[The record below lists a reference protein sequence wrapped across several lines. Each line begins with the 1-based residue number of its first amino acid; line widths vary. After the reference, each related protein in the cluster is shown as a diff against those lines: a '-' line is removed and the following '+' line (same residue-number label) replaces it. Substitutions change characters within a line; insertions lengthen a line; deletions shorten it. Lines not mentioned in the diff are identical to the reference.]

1 MASTSRK
8 PKLEVP
14 NCTAEEKRGAL
25 DHVLQSNTFE
35 RADLL
40 RRFLRYI
47 CEMEIAGRAD
57 EINEYT
63 IATDALGRPATYSP
77 GEDSSVRS
85 RAHAVREKLAAFY
98 ESEGAE
104 APLRIELHKGSYIPH
119 FASRAESERRAE
131 LSPPELPPPPRIVPT
146 AAWGFAAGATLTAVV
161 AVLTFLLLSPVKI
174 RSSVPAI
181 LREFWGPLLQPGN
194 DVILCI
200 ATAPSMLLHSYQ
212 DGSVPPE
219 PRIFRTPPEVGKW
232 YDDLHM
238 LDSGGRLYAQT
249 SQNTILFG
257 DNLAAVAA
265 AKTLAA
271 AGKST
276 QILPEYSIGQLA
288 LRGRDV
294 VLIGSPNYSPLAARI
309 LQKTP
314 FSVRY
319 DPVTKLE
326 VISAEGSTGE
336 PAAVYSS
343 QRNAQSGGGGLKL
356 AYGLITVAPSP
367 PGGDE
372 SAHRIVLISGISSAG
387 TQAAMEF
394 FCSTASLNNLK
405 SRLGA
410 SAALPSSYQVVV
422 RCGVVKGLALGWAYE
437 THRIIEKPTPV
448 E

>member
-1 MASTSRK
+1 MASVPRK
-8 PKLEVP
+8 PKLEIP
-14 NCTAEEKRGAL
+14 NCTAEEKRSAL

-119 FASRAESERRAE
+119 FISRAESERRAE
-131 LSPPELPPPPRIVPT
+131 LSPPELPPPRIVP
-146 AAWGFAAGATLTAVV
+146 AAARGFAAGAILS
-161 AVLTFLLLSPVKI
+161 AVLAVLAFMLLAPMKV
-174 RSSVPAI
+174 RNSVPAV

-212 DGSVPPE
+212 DGTLPPE
-219 PRIFRTPPEVGKW
+219 PRIFPTPPEVGKW

-238 LDSGGRLYAQT
+238 LDGGGRLYAQT

-271 AGKST
+271 AGKAT

-319 DPVTKLE
+319 DPATKLE
-326 VISAEGSTGE
+326 MISTESSTGE
-336 PAAVYSS
+336 PAVVYSS
-343 QRNAQSGGGGLKL
+343 QRNAQSGGGGLKV

-372 SAHRIVLISGISSAG
+372 SGHRIVLISGISSAG

-394 FCSTASLNNLK
+394 FCSTASLSNLK
-405 SRLGA
+405 ARMGA
-410 SAALPSSYQVVV
+410 SSAALPASYQVVV

-437 THRIIEKPTPV
+437 THRIIDKPAPI

>member
-8 PKLEVP
+8 PRLEIP
-14 NCTAEEKRGAL
+14 NCTAEEKRAAL
-25 DHVLQSNTFE
+25 DQVLQSNTFE

-47 CEMEIAGRAD
+47 CEMEIVGRAY

-131 LSPPELPPPPRIVPT
+131 LPPPALPPSRIVPT
-146 AAWGFAAGATLTAVV
+146 ATRGFAAGVILTAIL
-161 AVLTFLLLSPVKI
+161 AVLAFLLLSPVKV
-174 RSSVPAI
+174 RSSAATI

-194 DVILCI
+194 GVILCI

-212 DGSVPPE
+212 DGTLPPE
-219 PRIFRTPPEVGKW
+219 PRIFRTPPEVAKW

-238 LDSGGRLYAQT
+238 LDNGGRLYAQT

-257 DNLAAVAA
+257 DNLAA
-265 AKTLAA
+265 
-271 AGKST
+271 
-276 QILPEYSIGQLA
+276 
-288 LRGRDV
+288 
-294 VLIGSPNYSPLAARI
+294 
-309 LQKTP
+309 TP

-326 VISAEGSTGE
+326 VISTEGSTGE
-336 PAAVYSS
+336 PGVVYSS

-356 AYGLITVAPSP
+356 AYGLITVAPGP
-367 PGGDE
+367 PTGDE
-372 SAHRIVLISGISSAG
+372 SGHRIVLISGISSAG

-394 FCSTASLNNLK
+394 FC
-405 SRLGA
+405 
-410 SAALPSSYQVVV
+410 
-422 RCGVVKGLALGWAYE
+422 
-437 THRIIEKPTPV
+437 
-448 E
+448 

>member
-8 PKLEVP
+8 PKLEIP
-14 NCTAEEKRGAL
+14 NCTAEEKRAAL

-47 CEMEIAGRAD
+47 CEMEIAGRAY

-98 ESEGAE
+98 EAEGAE
-104 APLRIELHKGSYIPH
+104 APLRIQLHKGSYIPH

-131 LSPPELPPPPRIVPT
+131 LSPSRIVPT
-146 AAWGFAAGATLTAVV
+146 AARGFAAGVILTAAL
-161 AVLTFLLLSPVKI
+161 AVLTFLLLPPVKV
-174 RSSVPAI
+174 RGSAATI

-212 DGSVPPE
+212 DGTAPPE
-219 PRIFRTPPEVGKW
+219 PRIFRTPPEVAKW

-238 LDSGGRLYAQT
+238 LDNGGRLYAQT

-326 VISAEGSTGE
+326 VISTEGSTSE
-336 PAAVYSS
+336 PRVVYSS
-343 QRNAQSGGGGLKL
+343 QRNTQSGGGGLKL

-372 SAHRIVLISGISSAG
+372 SGHRIVLISGISSAG

-394 FCSTASLNNLK
+394 FCSTASLSNLK
-405 SRLGA
+405 SRWGAAA

-422 RCGVVKGLALGWAYE
+422 RCAVVKGLALGWAYE
-437 THRIIEKPTPV
+437 THRIIEKPPMI

>member
-8 PKLEVP
+8 PKLEIS

-25 DHVLQSNTFE
+25 DYVLQSNTFE

-47 CEMEIAGRAD
+47 CEMETAGRAD

-119 FASRAESERRAE
+119 FVSRTESERRAE
-131 LSPPELPPPPRIVPT
+131 LSPPRIVPT
-146 AAWGFAAGATLTAVV
+146 AARGFAAGVILTAFL
-161 AVLTFLLLSPVKI
+161 AVLVFLLLSPVKG
-174 RSSVPAI
+174 RSSAPAI

-212 DGSVPPE
+212 DGTLPPE
-219 PRIFRTPPEVGKW
+219 PRIFRVPPEVGKW

-238 LDSGGRLYAQT
+238 LDSGGRLYSQT

-265 AKTLAA
+265 AKTLAS

-319 DPVTKLE
+319 DPVTRLE
-326 VISAEGSTGE
+326 VISTEGSAGE
-336 PAAVYSS
+336 PAVVYSS
-343 QRNAQSGGGGLKL
+343 QRNAQSGGLKV
-356 AYGLITVAPSP
+356 AYGLITVAPGP
-367 PGGDE
+367 PAGDE
-372 SAHRIVLISGISSAG
+372 SGHRIVLISGISSAG

-394 FCSTASLNNLK
+394 FCSTASLSNLK
-405 SRLGA
+405 SRFGAAA
-410 SAALPSSYQVVV
+410 SAALPPSYQVVV

-437 THRIIEKPTPV
+437 AHRIIEKPPMI

>member
-1 MASTSRK
+1 MASAPRK
-8 PKLEVP
+8 PRVEIP
-14 NCTAEEKRGAL
+14 NCTVEEKRGAL
-25 DHVLQSNTFE
+25 DYVLQSNTFE

-85 RAHAVREKLAAFY
+85 RAHAIREKLAAFY

-119 FASRAESERRAE
+119 FAFRAE
-131 LSPPELPPPPRIVPT
+131 LEPRAELPPPEVRPPRIVLTP
-146 AAWGFAAGATLTAVV
+146 ARGFAAGVILTAVL
-161 AVLTFLLLSPVKI
+161 AVLAFLLLSPMKV

-212 DGSVPPE
+212 DGTVPPE

-232 YDDLHM
+232 YDGLHM
-238 LDSGGRLYAQT
+238 LDGGGRLYSQT

-276 QILPEYSIGQLA
+276 QILPEYSVGQLA

-294 VLIGSPNYSPLAARI
+294 ILIGSPNYSPLAARI

-319 DPVTKLE
+319 DPVKRLE
-326 VISAEGSTGE
+326 VISTEGSARE
-336 PAAVYSS
+336 PGVVYTS
-343 QRNAQSGGGGLKL
+343 QRNDQAGGGGLKL
-356 AYGLITVAPSP
+356 AYGLITVTPSP
-367 PGGDE
+367 PGGDDNG
-372 SAHRIVLISGISSAG
+372 HRIVLISGISSAG

-394 FCSTASLNNLK
+394 FCSTASLSNLK

-410 SAALPSSYQVVV
+410 SGALPSSYQVVV

-437 THRIIEKPTPV
+437 THRIIEKPPSV

>member
-8 PKLEVP
+8 SKLEVP
-14 NCTAEEKRGAL
+14 NCTAEEKRDSL
-25 DHVLQSNTFE
+25 EKVLQSSTFE

-47 CEMEIAGRAD
+47 CEREIAGRAD

-63 IATDALGRPATYSP
+63 IATDALGRPSTYSP

-98 ESEGAE
+98 ESEGAD
-104 APLRIELHKGSYIPH
+104 APIRIELHKGSYIPH
-119 FASRAESERRAE
+119 FVSGAESERRAE
-131 LSPPELPPPPRIVPT
+131 LSPPRIVPT
-146 AAWGFAAGATLTAVV
+146 AARGFAYGAILTAVL
-161 AVLTFLLLSPVKI
+161 AVLIFLLLPVKVGG
-174 RSSVPAI
+174 SVPRI
-181 LREFWGPLLQPGN
+181 IREFWGPLIQPGN

-212 DGSVPPE
+212 DGTAPLD
-219 PRIFRTPPEVGKW
+219 PRLLPAPPEVGKW

-238 LDSGGRLYAQT
+238 QDGGGRLYAQT

-257 DNLAAVAA
+257 DNLAAVEA

-319 DPVTKLE
+319 DSLTKLE
-326 VISAEGSTGE
+326 VISTEGSAGE
-336 PAAVYSS
+336 PAVVYSS
-343 QRNAQSGGGGLKL
+343 QRNPQSGGLKL
-356 AYGLITVAPSP
+356 AYGLITVIPSP
-367 PGGDE
+367 PTGDE
-372 SAHRIVLISGISSAG
+372 SGHRIVLISGISSAG

-394 FCSTASLNNLK
+394 FASTASLNYLK
-405 SRLGA
+405 SRLHAAA
-410 SAALPSSYQVVV
+410 SATLPSSYQVVV
-422 RCGVVKGLALGWAYE
+422 RCAVVKGLALGWAYE
-437 THRIIEKPTPV
+437 THRIIEKPPLI

>member
-1 MASTSRK
+1 
-8 PKLEVP
+8 LEIP
-14 NCTAEEKRGAL
+14 NRTAEEKRGAL

-47 CEMEIAGRAD
+47 CDMEIAGRAD
-57 EINEYT
+57 EITEYT

-85 RAHAVREKLAAFY
+85 RAHAVREKLTAFY
-98 ESEGAE
+98 ESEGAG
-104 APLRIELHKGSYIPH
+104 APLQIELHKGSYIPH
-119 FASRAESERRAE
+119 FISHQESEV
-131 LSPPELPPPPRIVPT
+131 PVKLPATRIVPT
-146 AAWGFAAGATLTAVV
+146 AARGFAAGAIVTAVL
-161 AVLTFLLLSPVKI
+161 AVLVFWLLSPVKV
-174 RSSVPAI
+174 RSSVTPI
-181 LREFWGPLLQPGN
+181 VREFWGSLLQPGN

-212 DGSVPPE
+212 DGTVPPG
-219 PRIFRTPPEVGKW
+219 PRIVRAPPEVAKW

-271 AGKST
+271 AGKMS
-276 QILPEYSIGQLA
+276 QILPEYSIRPLA

-294 VLIGSPNYSPLAARI
+294 VLIGSPNYSPLAARM
-309 LQKTP
+309 LLKTP
-314 FSVRY
+314 FSIRY

-326 VISAEGSTGE
+326 VISAEGSNGE
-336 PAAVYSS
+336 PGVVYSS
-343 QRNAQSGGGGLKL
+343 ERDAQSGGLKV

-367 PGGDE
+367 STGDE
-372 SAHRIVLISGISSAG
+372 SGHRIVLFSGVSSAG

-394 FCSTASLNNLK
+394 FSSTASLSNLK

-410 SAALPSSYQVVV
+410 AASANLPPSYQVVV
-422 RCGVVKGLALGWAYE
+422 RCGVDKNLALGWAYE
-437 THRIIEKPTPV
+437 THRIIQKPPLI